1 MGRYWSNGYLW
12 LIMERISSIFSP
24 TIVAASIQKAF
35 EYPIVGE
42 EIVTAPGL
50 YYWTCPEGVYS
61 VSVVCIGGGGGG
73 YGGATNSATGGG
85 GGALAYKNTFPV
97 IPGVDYYLQVGAGGY
112 TSSTGTRMLASNSW
126 FSSESDVF
134 AERGQFGRTAT
145 GTSTVQGIPQGGFG
159 GQIYIGDGGGP
170 GGNSGTPSTASTFTG
185 GLGGGG
191 AGGYSGAGG
200 NGGTANATIGS
211 SGTAGSGGGGGGGAG
226 AASVGGGA
234 GGGVGVYGQGTSGA
248 AGIGGLGGNDPLRA
262 GQPGSNGLPMVA
274 NTVGTT
280 IYNIGGAYGGGGG
293 GGQTYHGRGANG
305 AIRIIWPGDFRTFP
319 SQNLQSHSVTQ
330 NYQYANLQMG
340 YAVSLQPVSISGNI
354 GPVTYS
360 ITPSIPANTNIT
372 FNSSTGI
379 LSGNATNGYTE
390 TVHTISTVDSV
401 GQSSSNT
408 LIISIGAPSN
418 QIVFAGNPG
427 GTQYSTLQTTW
438 TVPANVYSIS
448 MITVGCGGS
457 TLIEANGY
465 SSVSGAGGG
474 GTAFVNN
481 YKVAPGQV
489 LDIYIDKPKIGYN
502 EVSQGTSISYNG
514 TTICKASSG
523 SNPSSYY
530 TGSGV
535 GGTFQVGEYGYT
547 GGSGGTST
555 TGPYKAGGGGTAGY
569 AGNGGAG
576 GTPLTGGSSAATGSG
591 GGGGGAP
598 SNVTTAAGLGGGG
611 GGIGLQ
617 GKGANGGG
625 SSYIAGTNAAMH
637 GRNGSYRGDIVQLE
651 STNLGGDYGGGAGG
665 ALYSSLNSGTYGGP
679 GAIRI
684 MWPGTLRRYDAN
696 TRTEDTKPL
705 GQVEFT
711 TYGTYTWT
719 CPEGVYSV
727 SAVCIGAG
735 GTASSSQFG
744 VVAPYAGGG
753 GGLGYKNNIPVVP
766 GQSYTIQ
773 VGRRGEWVANSYP
786 LASTNSWFMSAT
798 TVAGIAGGA
807 AGGTLCRIGG
817 SYIGDGGGNGGN
829 GGIGTAGQGGAGGGG
844 AGGYSG
850 TGGAG
855 GTSGSSSGTN
865 GSGGGGGGGAGYF
878 GGNALRNIGGNG
890 GGTGLQ
896 GQGTNGVGGSG
907 FTTSGTSPN
916 IYYYANNATAGSGGV
931 GKSYGGGGNS
941 YAGYGGDGAV
951 RLIWPGDQR
960 QFPATRTADEF

>member
-1 MGRYWSNGYLW
+1 MDRYWSNGYLW
-12 LIMERISSIFSP
+12 LIMERISSLFSP

-42 EIVTAPGL
+42 ASYTTPGS
-50 YYWTCPEGVYS
+50 YTWTCPDKVYS
-61 VSVVCIGGGGGG
+61 VSVVCIAGGGGGFNG
-73 YGGATNSATGGG
+73 STYSSTGGG
-85 GGALAYKNTFPV
+85 GGALAYKNTIQV
-97 IPGVDYYLQVGAGGY
+97 IPGVTYNLQVGAGGY
-112 TSSTGTRMLASNSW
+112 TTGAGTRVLATNSW
-126 FSSESDVF
+126 FGNTTTVF
-134 AERGQFGRTAT
+134 AERGQYGRTANGAT
-145 GTSTVQGIPQGGFG
+145 TVSGIPQNGIG
-159 GQIYIGDGGGP
+159 GQIIIGDGGGS
-170 GGNSGTPSTASTFTG
+170 GGNSGTIITAVAFNG

-200 NGGTANATIGS
+200 AGGSANASASFDGS
-211 SGTAGSGGGGGGGAG
+211 AGS
-226 AASVGGGA
+226 GGGA
-234 GGGVGVYGQGTSGA
+234 GGGSGRTTIGGMAGGGVGLYGQGTSGA
-248 AGIGGLGGNDPLRA
+248 GGLAASLTTVSTSA
-262 GQPGSNGLPMVA
+262 GQPGSNGLSLVA
-274 NTVGTT
+274 NNT
-280 IYNIGGAYGGGGG
+280 IYNLGGSYGGGGG
-293 GGQTYHGRGANG
+293 GGAQNWSSGANG
-305 AIRIIWPGDFRTFP
+305 AIRIVWPGDLRTFP
-319 SQNLQSHSVTQ
+319 TQNLQTHSVTQ

-340 YAVSLQPVSISGNI
+340 YAVSLQPVTISNNV
-354 GPVTYS
+354 GPVTYT
-360 ITPSIPANTNIT
+360 ITPSIPANTSIT
-372 FNSSTGI
+372 FNANTGI
-379 LSGNATNGYTE
+379 LSGNATNGYAE
-390 TVHTISTVDSV
+390 TVHTISTVDSI

-408 LIISIGAPSN
+408 IIISIGAPSD
-418 QIVFAGNPG
+418 QIVIVGDPG
-427 GTQYSTLQTTW
+427 GTSFNTLQTTW

-448 MITVGCGGS
+448 MIAVGCGGS

-502 EVSQGTSISYNG
+502 VVSQGTSISYSG
-514 TTICKASSG
+514 TTICKANSG
-523 SNPSSYY
+523 ANPTSYY
-530 TGSGV
+530 TGAGL
-535 GGTFQVGEYGYT
+535 GGTFKVGEYGYT

-576 GTPLTGGSSAATGSG
+576 GNPLTGGSSAATGSG

-696 TRTEDTKPL
+696 TRTEDPKPL

-735 GTASSSQFG
+735 GTAASSQFG
-744 VVAPYAGGG
+744 AVAAYAGGG

-773 VGRRGEWVANSYP
+773 VGRRGEWIANSYP

-807 AGGTLCRIGG
+807 AGGSACRIGG

-829 GGIGTAGQGGAGGGG
+829 GGSGASGGAGGGG

-855 GTSGSSSGTN
+855 GYSGSSAGTN

-878 GGNALRNIGGNG
+878 GGDPLKNIGGNG

-907 FTTSGTSPN
+907 FTTSGISPN
-916 IYYYANNATAGSGGV
+916 IYYYANNATAGSGGI
-931 GKSYGGGGNS
+931 GKSYGGGGNVYS
-941 YAGYGGDGAV
+941 GYGGDGAV
-951 RLIWPGDQR
+951 RLIWPGDAR
-960 QFPATRTADEF
+960 QFPSTRTADEF